1 MSTKV
6 YIIPVQST
14 HHDGLN
20 SSINRSDY
28 PKQPQ
33 GNVCDLLFTRLST
46 RFIMQH
52 RWVKETQRHAIQE
65 MSEFVSGMETE
76 QKIPSKAP
84 NERHKLIQISSPHV
98 TDDRTKDHDGASE

>member
-6 YIIPVQST
+6 YISPVQST

-20 SSINRSDY
+20 SSINWSNY

-33 GNVCDLLFTRLST
+33 SNICDLLFARLST

-52 RWVKETQRHAIQE
+52 RWVKETQRHAIQK

-76 QKIPSKAP
+76 QKYQAKLPMSATNLSKSAAP
-84 NERHKLIQISSPHV
+84 
-98 TDDRTKDHDGASE
+98 T